1 MRQGQ
6 GPETAPS
13 VPPERVKT
21 EAEHNLEQP
30 ILWARRRDTH
40 EGSESGSDAWGDRPG
55 DDW

>member
-1 MRQGQ
+1 MHQGQ
-6 GPETAPS
+6 GPEATPS
-13 VPPERVKT
+13 IPPERVKT